1 MSVLKITFKFF
12 NIMMLCLSNQTCF
25 YLTLIFPFALCSRN
39 IWESWKKEKSLFPLK
54 LVLTYLI
61 CSSSLTKF
69 ELKQTLDRYMAK
81 NVLYWKTK
89 ASFFYNPSLSWELNP
104 VHLALLNYTCLSKY
118 LITWLTFAVVFTQY
132 NRCARATF
140 ITWKRML
147 DLLWVLC

>member
-1 MSVLKITFKFF
+1 
-12 NIMMLCLSNQTCF
+12 MMLYLSNQTCF
-25 YLTLIFPFALCSRN
+25 LFDPDFPLCLLLKEHLRVL
-39 IWESWKKEKSLFPLK
+39 EKEKSLFPLK

-81 NVLYWKTK
+81 NVLHWKTK
-89 ASFFYNPSLSWELNP
+89 ASFFYNPSLCWELNP

>member
-1 MSVLKITFKFF
+1 
-12 NIMMLCLSNQTCF
+12 MMLYLSNQTCF
-25 YLTLIFPFALCSRN
+25 LFDPDFPLCLLLKEHLRVL
-39 IWESWKKEKSLFPLK
+39 EKEKSLFPLK

-81 NVLYWKTK
+81 NVLYWKTR
-89 ASFFYNPSLSWELNP
+89 ASFFHNPSLCWELNP

>member
-1 MSVLKITFKFF
+1 
-12 NIMMLCLSNQTCF
+12 MMLYLSNQTCF
-25 YLTLIFPFALCSRN
+25 LFDPDFPLCLLLKEHLRVL
-39 IWESWKKEKSLFPLK
+39 EKEKSLFPLK
-54 LVLTYLI
+54 LVLMYLI

-81 NVLYWKTK
+81 NVLYWKTR
-89 ASFFYNPSLSWELNP
+89 ASFFYNPSLCWELNP

-132 NRCARATF
+132 NRCARTTF

>member
-1 MSVLKITFKFF
+1 
-12 NIMMLCLSNQTCF
+12 MMLYLSNQTCF
-25 YLTLIFPFALCSRN
+25 LFDPDFPLCLLLKEHLRVL
-39 IWESWKKEKSLFPLK
+39 EKEKSLFPLK
-54 LVLTYLI
+54 LVLMYLI

-89 ASFFYNPSLSWELNP
+89 ASFFYNPSLCWELNP

>member
-1 MSVLKITFKFF
+1 
-12 NIMMLCLSNQTCF
+12 MMLYLSNQTCF
-25 YLTLIFPFALCSRN
+25 LFDPDFPLCLLLKEHLRVL
-39 IWESWKKEKSLFPLK
+39 EKEKSLFPLK

-89 ASFFYNPSLSWELNP
+89 ASFFYNPSLCWELNP

>member
-1 MSVLKITFKFF
+1 
-12 NIMMLCLSNQTCF
+12 MMLYLSNQTCF
-25 YLTLIFPFALCSRN
+25 LFDPDFPLCLLLKEHLRVL
-39 IWESWKKEKSLFPLK
+39 EKEKSLFPLK
-54 LVLTYLI
+54 LVLMYLI

-81 NVLYWKTK
+81 NVLYWKTR
-89 ASFFYNPSLSWELNP
+89 ASFFYNPSLCWELNP

>member
-1 MSVLKITFKFF
+1 
-12 NIMMLCLSNQTCF
+12 MMLYLSNQTCF
-25 YLTLIFPFALCSRN
+25 LFDPDFPLCLLLKEHLRVL
-39 IWESWKKEKSLFPLK
+39 EKEKSLFPLK
-54 LVLTYLI
+54 RVLMYLI

-89 ASFFYNPSLSWELNP
+89 ASFFYNPSLCWELNP

-140 ITWKRML
+140 ITWNRML